1 MKAPWPIAISLTK
14 GIPMYVLLGSN
25 GNITS
30 KAAALLLAHGAEV
43 RVVGRNARSL
53 AAIQTAGAQIAAGD
67 IADENFLS
75 RAFAGATAVY
85 AMIPSDYTVPDMGAD
100 QDQMGAAI
108 AGAVVSAGVKRIVSL
123 SSIGAHL
130 AVGSGPITGLHRQEQ
145 RLNALGDLDVLH
157 LRPGY
162 FYENHLVAIEMIRT
176 MGSYADMTAPDV
188 PLPMVATAD
197 IAQVVAREL
206 LTPSGKGKRVL
217 HLRAPHLY
225 TMREAT
231 ARLGAAVD
239 KPELTYVQSDPQ
251 QGKAALMQHG
261 FSASA
266 ASLLEEMSAAFST
279 GILNGEHEKGP
290 TEAAQTTLEEF
301 AVTVFKPAFVAG
313 IR

>member
-1 MKAPWPIAISLTK
+1 
-14 GIPMYVLLGSN
+14 MYVLLGSN

-30 KAAALLLAHGAEV
+30 KAAVLLLAQGAEV
-43 RVVGRNARSL
+43 RVVGRNAKAL
-53 AAIQTAGAQIAAGD
+53 AAIQTTGAQIAVGD
-67 IADENFLS
+67 IADASFLS
-75 RAFAGATAVY
+75 QAFAGATAVY
-85 AMIPSDYTVPDMGAD
+85 AMIPSDYTVPDMAAA
-100 QDQMGAAI
+100 QDQLGAAI
-108 AGAVVSAGVKRIVSL
+108 ADAIVSAGVKRIVSL

-130 AVGSGPITGLHRQEQ
+130 AVGNGPIAGLHRQEQ
-145 RLNALGDLDVLH
+145 RLNALRDLDVVH

-162 FYENHLVAIEMIRT
+162 FYENHLAAVEMIRT
-176 MGSYADMTAPDV
+176 MGLYADMTAPDV
-188 PLPMVATAD
+188 PLPMTATAD

-206 LTPSGKGKRVL
+206 RMPSGEGKRVL

-231 ARLGAAVD
+231 ARLGAAID
-239 KPELTYVQSDPQ
+239 KPGLTYVQADPQ
-251 QGKAALMQHG
+251 QGKAALMEHG

-290 TEAAQTTLEEF
+290 TEATQTTLEEF